1 MLKKMLLGSFVGLGL
16 LSTLA
21 VPGHAEGR
29 AVTAVSAIRHE
40 LVTLPYYNV
49 FDWLEGEMR
58 TDGSVILRGEV
69 TLPSTR
75 EDAEMRVR
83 KVEGVTNVVN
93 EIKVLPPGSA
103 DNNLGS
109 PCIEQSI
116 GTVRLCFVTR
126 LRVFLRFT
134 SSSTTVVPH

>member
-1 MLKKMLLGSFVGLGL
+1 MLLGSFVGLGL

-75 EDAEMRVR
+75 GDAEMRVR

-103 DNNLGS
+103 DNNL
-109 PCIEQSI
+109 
-116 GTVRLCFVTR
+116 
-126 LRVFLRFT
+126 RVALY
-134 SSSTTVVPH
+134 